1 MDGSDFWGV
10 LDRVSDGLSSTG
22 NSVLSNAGQLAD
34 TYRHYFGGTDR
45 ATAPREEHTTDKTD
59 ELRTAEPLGSP
70 AWYQQPGYLIAVV
83 GLTGVLVLLLTRLK

>member
-1 MDGSDFWGV
+1 VDGSDFWGV

-22 NSVLSNAGQLAD
+22 NSVLKGAGELAN
-34 TYRHYFGGTDR
+34 TYEHYFGGQDR
-45 ATAPREEHTTDKTD
+45 ASTPREEHTTDKTD
-59 ELRTAEPLGSP
+59 ELRTVQPLGSP